1 MHLNSPAFSDSAW
14 TAADARA
21 FFARE
26 NPEPIAYSDAKELPH
41 EKNRMP
47 VGRRHHPKSDRP
59 DHLRPAALLSQYFGC
74 RPLAPVK
81 AEADTTAL
89 LKQLLQQQRDLD
101 LKLADIQKR
110 LDSIS
115 TFLGDQR
122 ASSFDTV
129 DRRLRDIQDD
139 IKRQR

>member
-1 MHLNSPAFSDSAW
+1 MKKFVCLLAAVTTVSLVGLTTYAQQ
-14 TAADARA
+14 TA
-21 FFARE
+21 
-26 NPEPIAYSDAKELPH
+26 
-41 EKNRMP
+41 
-47 VGRRHHPKSDRP
+47 
-59 DHLRPAALLSQYFGC
+59 PAA
-74 RPLAPVK
+74 PAKAAPVK
-81 AEADTTAL
+81 VEPDATAL
-89 LKQLLQQQRDLD
+89 LKQILDNQRALD
-101 LKLADIQKR
+101 NKLADIQKR

>member
-1 MHLNSPAFSDSAW
+1 MKKIVCLLAAVTTLSLTGLTTYAQQ
-14 TAADARA
+14 TA
-21 FFARE
+21 
-26 NPEPIAYSDAKELPH
+26 
-41 EKNRMP
+41 
-47 VGRRHHPKSDRP
+47 
-59 DHLRPAALLSQYFGC
+59 PAA
-74 RPLAPVK
+74 PAKPAVTAAPVK
-81 AEADTTAL
+81 AEPDTAAL

>member
-1 MHLNSPAFSDSAW
+1 MKK
-14 TAADARA
+14 
-21 FFARE
+21 
-26 NPEPIAYSDAKELPH
+26 IAYLLAAVTTLSLTGLTTYAQQAAPAK
-41 EKNRMP
+41 
-47 VGRRHHPKSDRP
+47 
-59 DHLRPAALLSQYFGC
+59 PAVAA
-74 RPLAPVK
+74 APVK
-81 AEADTTAL
+81 AEPDTAAL

-122 ASSFDTV
+122 ASTFDTV